1 MCHRFEMLSGEE
13 ADAVVDWL
21 RAVRRALAGR
31 GVGTVAVPPVF
42 GLPPTPP
49 LEALECYPGRE
60 CPVVVTGATDGWGAG
75 GEEAAADN
83 LARADLVWGVEVPW
97 QKPLVFNARI
107 ESALAGS
114 GMWRE
119 AMAEGRCI
127 VPVRAFYETRNV
139 TVPDFRREGDH
150 DVEQGVLPGEGV
162 RPEADAAA
170 GETAAAGSRVA
181 TAPKRPRGRRPQ
193 YRFAATGGAALL
205 LAGLRVGD
213 RFALVTCEPDA
224 VVGSVH
230 NRMPLSLTA
239 PEALAWLN
247 PNADA
252 RALLAAHRPIPLT
265 AEEEAPRPKAA
276 SDPDQM
282 SLF

>member
-31 GVGTVAVPPVF
+31 GIGTVAVPQVF

-60 CPVVVTGATDGWGAG
+60 CPVVTGATGSWNAE
-75 GEEAAADN
+75 GEEVPASD

-119 AMAEGRCI
+119 PMENGRCI

-139 TVPDFRREGDH
+139 EVPDFRREGGH
-150 DVEQGVLPGEGV
+150 DVEQGVLPGKGV
-162 RPEADAAA
+162 RAEADAVA

-181 TAPKRPRGRRPQ
+181 TAPKRSRGKRPQ

-205 LAGLRVGD
+205 LAGLRVGN

-239 PEALAWLN
+239 PEALAWLEG
-247 PNADA
+247 PADA
-252 RALLAAHRPIPLT
+252 RGLLANRTAIPLT

-276 SDPDQM
+276 SDPNQM